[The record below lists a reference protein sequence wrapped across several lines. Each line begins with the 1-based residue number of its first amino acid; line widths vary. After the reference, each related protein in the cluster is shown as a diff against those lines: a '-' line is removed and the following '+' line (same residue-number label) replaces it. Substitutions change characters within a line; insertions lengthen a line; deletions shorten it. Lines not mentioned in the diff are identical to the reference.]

1 MGKSQLNL
9 QETRAMFIHLCG
21 QMIARKDLLT
31 QADKVIGD
39 GDHGVGMARGFEAVQ
54 RTLEGEEFTGLDALL
69 KAMGRALMMSAGGAS
84 GAVFGTFF
92 RGGARQL
99 AQPPRFDSKALSCL
113 LQDGLEAVKQRG
125 QAKPGDKTMVDAL
138 EPAARKAE
146 ELASVSLDETLIAVS
161 EAARLGMEQTK
172 DMVATVGKAKT
183 LGERSLGYP
192 DPGALSVYLILMAM
206 SEYATGLGRGD
217 HPGRIDD

>member
-1 MGKSQLNL
+1 
-9 QETRAMFIHLCG
+9 
-21 QMIARKDLLT
+21 
-31 QADKVIGD
+31 
-39 GDHGVGMARGFEAVQ
+39 
-54 RTLEGEEFTGLDALL
+54 
-69 KAMGRALMMSAGGAS
+69 
-84 GAVFGTFF
+84 
-92 RGGARQL
+92 
-99 AQPPRFDSKALSCL
+99 
-113 LQDGLEAVKQRG
+113 
-125 QAKPGDKTMVDAL
+125 MVDAL